1 MNNKIKTALLTLVV
15 MLVAVIPSKSQDTKA
30 NLITSINSNF
40 PDNTVGAITPAK
52 LRTVTLDIVNSYQQY
67 TSVNAQTGTTY
78 TVLTTDYGKLVTFN
92 NAAPVAVTLPA
103 ASGSFAIFNVYM
115 SNLGAGPV
123 TITPTSGTI
132 NGAASASL
140 VTSQSFWLISDG
152 TNWQLFRGFGSGVV
166 NSGTAGRL
174 AYYPSTGAAVSDI
187 GANGSANQILQST
200 GGSTAPA
207 WSTATYPGTATG
219 TGTILRADGTNWA
232 ATTATFPNTAAQG
245 DLFYASAANVWAS
258 LAKDTNATRYLSNT
272 GTSNAPAWAQISLTN
287 GVTGALP
294 ILNGGT
300 GQTTAT
306 AAFDALSPNTT
317 RGDITVRGASNNV
330 RLPIGAANTILKS
343 DGTDPSWATVTAMWD
358 TLSGC
363 TTQGA
368 VAYRNA
374 SAWVCLAP
382 GTSGQV
388 LQSGGAGAN
397 LSWLTVTGTGTV
409 TSVSITAGTGITQ
422 SGSPVTTSGAIT
434 VNADIATAGNFQAG
448 TSNKV
453 LDASVI
459 YSSET
464 TTAYGTTTTF
474 DANTFINTKVTLTGN
489 ITTMTCS
496 NFKAGQA
503 GMITFIQD
511 GTGSRTTVWCSTFKF
526 AGGSAP
532 TLTTTA
538 SATDTL
544 VFNCRTSTF
553 CVASLI
559 KAPS

>member
-1 MNNKIKTALLTLVV
+1 M
-15 MLVAVIPSKSQDTKA
+15 
-30 NLITSINSNF
+30 
-40 PDNTVGAITPAK
+40 
-52 LRTVTLDIVNSYQQY
+52 
-67 TSVNAQTGTTY
+67 
-78 TVLTTDYGKLVTFN
+78 
-92 NAAPVAVTLPA
+92 
-103 ASGSFAIFNVYM
+103 
-115 SNLGAGPV
+115 
-123 TITPTSGTI
+123 
-132 NGAASASL
+132 
-140 VTSQSFWLISDG
+140 
-152 TNWQLFRGFGSGVV
+152 LFRS
-166 NSGTAGRL
+166 
-174 AYYPSTGAAVSDI
+174 
-187 GANGSANQILQST
+187 
-200 GGSTAPA
+200 
-207 WSTATYPGTATG
+207 

-434 VNADIATAGNFQAG
+434 VNADIATAGKIGRAH
-448 TSNKV
+448 V
-453 LDASVI
+453 
-459 YSSET
+459 
-464 TTAYGTTTTF
+464 
-474 DANTFINTKVTLTGN
+474 
-489 ITTMTCS
+489 
-496 NFKAGQA
+496 
-503 GMITFIQD
+503 
-511 GTGSRTTVWCSTFKF
+511 
-526 AGGSAP
+526 
-532 TLTTTA
+532 
-538 SATDTL
+538 
-544 VFNCRTSTF
+544 
-553 CVASLI
+553 
-559 KAPS
+559 